1 MNVLSTVSLI
11 CIMAACSLLVS
22 CYSRG
27 LSQRQVPVSGNYD
40 FEGSRADGW
49 SLIRRDSQWGHLSR
63 KGKERWLPPSVSWA
77 DDFSNGMA
85 LVRKG
90 DYYAYVNKEG
100 HILKGLRPKIAYP
113 FSEGL
118 AAIDTAG
125 KWGYIDQNGRLKI
138 AARFDWARPFSEG
151 RATVSLGNKRGYI
164 NRRGQLAILPQFE
177 EACPFKNGV
186 AIVRKNRRYGLID
199 RNGRVLQPPIY
210 YKIELWQQDFY
221 RLSLLHPKTHLV
233 EIHGLA
239 DAGGRLLLDTI
250 YQEISL
256 IQSKYIKVKKDSL
269 TGYFSRKGK
278 VLIPMIYK
286 NLGFVSPEGFLAAR
300 RDEKWGFID
309 IRGRQKLPFDY
320 DDCRMGFSEGRSWVL
335 KDSCFL
341 LLDNKMRVLRRCPQF
356 STVFYFNNGYAI
368 VGKKDSAGRPED
380 RVYGFVDRQG
390 IERIPARF
398 QTAWPF
404 NSDGLSVVGIREEGI
419 TAQYLINTRNQLLNK
434 DRSYFSLEQFGG
446 LIYSP
451 GHSDKGLQY
460 ADSNGFHPH
469 PVYTQLI
476 PLRYGERTDLARV
489 FQGHLEGL
497 LDTSLQ
503 LRLPIAYD
511 VIHSM
516 HQGRMA
522 LRKDGKWGY
531 ADERFQI
538 RIPFGFDKAEDFAYG
553 LAVVYLGKKT
563 GVINRKGQWI
573 VPATFSD
580 LHVDFGSDRIFAE
593 LHDSTYVYDNQGR
606 LLLATP
612 HEYIGYFGNQ
622 GYTFFR
628 ENKKLGFLDYNL
640 KVICAPQYD
649 GAGHF
654 YDGRAWVANNNK
666 GGYINEQFKLVI
678 PLQFDSIED
687 FALGFTKVKKGDR
700 QYYINADGKEVFPD
714 ETTVKA
720 REAELER
727 RKKGWIDF
735 SS

>member
-1 MNVLSTVSLI
+1 M
-11 CIMAACSLLVS
+11 VS
-22 CYSRG
+22 CYSSG
-27 LSQRQVPVSGNYD
+27 LSNRQVPVSGTYD
-40 FEGSRADGW
+40 FEGSRVDGR
-49 SLIRRDSQWGHLSR
+49 SLIRRDSQWGYLSR
-63 KGKERWLPPSVSWA
+63 TGKELWLPLSVSWA

-85 LVRKG
+85 LIRQGNGYTYINKKG
-90 DYYAYVNKEG
+90 RILEG
-100 HILKGLRPKIAYP
+100 LLPKMAYP

-118 AAIDTAG
+118 AAIETGG
-125 KWGYIDQNGRLKI
+125 KWGYINHKGRLKL
-138 AARFDWARPFSEG
+138 APWFDWAGPFSEG
-151 RATVSLGNKRGYI
+151 RATVSLGYKKGYI
-164 NRRGQLAILPQFE
+164 NKKGQLAILPQFE
-177 EACPFKNGV
+177 EAHPFRNGV

-199 RNGRVLQPPIY
+199 RNGRVLQPPIF
-210 YKIELWQQDFY
+210 YKIELWEEDFY
-221 RLSLLHPKTHLV
+221 RLSLLHPKTHRV

-239 DAGGRLLLDTI
+239 DARGRLLLDTV
-250 YQEISL
+250 YKEITL

-278 VLIPMIYK
+278 QLIPLTYTR
-286 NLGFVSPEGFLAAR
+286 LGFISEEGYLAAC
-300 RDEKWGFID
+300 RDGKWGFID
-309 IRGRQKLPFDY
+309 IRGRQKLAFEY

-341 LLDNKMRVLRRCPQF
+341 LLDNKMRVRRRCPQY

-368 VGKKDSAGRPED
+368 VGKKDSAGRPD
-380 RVYGFVDRQG
+380 DQVYGFVDRQG
-390 IERIPARF
+390 REQIPARF
-398 QTAWPF
+398 HTAWPF
-404 NSDGLSVVGIREEGI
+404 NPDGLSVVGIRQEGI
-419 TAQYLINTRNQLLNK
+419 TAQYLINTRNQLLNN
-434 DRSYFSLEQFGG
+434 DRSYFSLETFGR

-460 ADSNGFHPH
+460 ADSSGFHPH
-469 PVYTQLI
+469 PQYTQLI
-476 PLRYGERTDLARV
+476 PLRSGERKDLACV
-489 FQGHLEGL
+489 LQGHLEGL

-522 LRKDGKWGY
+522 LRKEGKWGY

-538 RIPFGFDKAEDFAYG
+538 RIPFGLDKADDFAYG
-553 LAVVYLGKKT
+553 LAVVHQGKKT
-563 GVINRKGQWI
+563 GVINPKGQWVI
-573 VPATFSD
+573 PPTYSD

-593 LHDSTYVYDNQGR
+593 RQDSTFIFDNQGR

-612 HEYIGYFGNQ
+612 FEYIGYFGNQ
-622 GYTFFR
+622 HYAYFR
-628 ENKKLGFLDYNL
+628 KNKKLGYLDYNL

-654 YDGRAWVANNNK
+654 YDGRAWVVNNKK
-666 GGYINEQFKLVI
+666 GGYMDERFQVVI
-678 PLQFDSIED
+678 PLQFDAIED

-700 QYYINADGKEVFPD
+700 QYYIDIDGQEVFPTQ
-714 ETTVKA
+714 EAIKA

-727 RKKGWIDF
+727 REKGWIDF